1 MKNVNL
7 QRVSFYIPCFGDG
20 VVQTLPVDDFPVKD
34 KSNYKVNGFPRSD
47 MSILDRFS
55 RSNVSREQIEMIASR
70 LMELQAQ
77 KDDGLSDDEKLKVL
91 RPSWVQTASE
101 YAQYEEMVYNVLSER
116 REQLSKDEKQNLTV
130 DTPAEPQPVVADGS
144 DT

>member
-7 QRVSFYIPCFGDG
+7 QRVSFYTPCFGDG

-34 KSNYKVNGFPRSD
+34 KSNYKINGFPRSD

-70 LMELQAQ
+70 LQELQAQ

-101 YAQYEEMVYNVLSER
+101 YAQYEEMVYSVLSER
-116 REQLSKDEKQNLTV
+116 KEQLSKDDKQSLSV
-130 DTPAEPQPVVADGS
+130 EQPADVQPVGDNGS